1 MYDGHLFHSAAGGID
16 IFALS
21 RQKGVE
27 IKIEEKGDAVT
38 TPCTSGKSS
47 LILQQQDSK
56 SMQDDLACTTEDS
69 GINSNQK
76 GHDSIR
82 IIQTKSDKIAQM
94 ASMAEGSISNKVAE
108 VKEAINREK
117 VIMNKVKS
125 QKVESCMDAIKR
137 AFERGINDPRV
148 TLPIDEHKH
157 EILARIQRDRVTIIH
172 GETGCGKSTRVPVM
186 LLEDAD
192 LKGLPCR
199 MMVSDASYLTNT
211 IYKRVYRFFL

>member
-1 MYDGHLFHSAAGGID
+1 M
-16 IFALS
+16 
-21 RQKGVE
+21 
-27 IKIEEKGDAVT
+27 T

-56 SMQDDLACTTEDS
+56 SMQDDLARTTEDS

-76 GHDSIR
+76 GQDSTI
-82 IIQTKSDKIAQM
+82 IIQTKSDKIVQM
-94 ASMAEGSISNKVAE
+94 VSMAEGSISTKVAE

-117 VIMNKVKS
+117 VIKNKVKS

-137 AFERGINDPRV
+137 AFEKGINDPRV

>member
-21 RQKGVE
+21 TQKGVE
-27 IKIEEKGDAVT
+27 IKIEKGDAVT

-56 SMQDDLACTTEDS
+56 SMQDDLACTTVDS
-69 GINSNQK
+69 KINSNQK

-117 VIMNKVKS
+117 
-125 QKVESCMDAIKR
+125 
-137 AFERGINDPRV
+137 
-148 TLPIDEHKH
+148 
-157 EILARIQRDRVTIIH
+157 
-172 GETGCGKSTRVPVM
+172 
-186 LLEDAD
+186 
-192 LKGLPCR
+192 
-199 MMVSDASYLTNT
+199 SDKEQSEE
-211 IYKRVYRFFL
+211 